1 MISVKDY
8 FMFMLFNSGLQVNK
22 VQSIYEY
29 NDNENMNI
37 MYDEK

>member
-29 NDNENMNI
+29 NDSENMNI